1 MKRFIPSNLT
11 GKELFNY
18 LVKNEALIFNAKKS
32 VTKEADGFFSA
43 PLLVD
48 EKGNLVNKSEGENT
62 PLITESSKLKV
73 VPVINTTN
81 WFDSHWDVHIP
92 GLWKKSLSDNKRSGF
107 YLLES
112 HGRGFDDVIADE
124 CAGMTKTLSWK
135 ELGLD
140 YNGNTEAL
148 LFNAIVE
155 EDRNPKMYE
164 QYAKKRVKNHS
175 VGMQYV
181 KLLTCINDDDY
192 PVQKENWDKYFPMIA
207 NGDEAEAEG
216 FFWAVLEAKI
226 MEGSAVLFGSNSA
239 TPTLETTQ
247 LGKSD
252 STQDTNTQPPFST
265 GNEPSAFDL
274 NRAIKE
280 VKIIV

>member
-1 MKRFIPSNLT
+1 MKRFIPGNLT

-32 VTKEADGFFSA
+32 VTKEADGFFTA

-48 EKGNLVNKSEGENT
+48 DKGNLVNKAESAET
-62 PLITESSKLKV
+62 PAEDGRLKV

-81 WFDSHWDVHIP
+81 WFDSHSDVHIP
-92 GLWKKSLSDNKRSGF
+92 GLWKKSLSDNKRAGF

-112 HGRGFDDVIADE
+112 HGRSFQDVIAEE
-124 CAGMTKTLSWK
+124 CAAMTKTISWK

-140 YNGNTEAL
+140 LSGTTEAL
-148 LFNAIVE
+148 IFNAIVE
-155 EDRNPKMYE
+155 KDRNEFMYE
-164 QYAKKRVKNHS
+164 QYRKKRVKKHS

-181 KLLTCINDDDY
+181 KIVTCINDDEY
-192 PVQKENWDKYFPMIA
+192 PVQKENWDKYIEMVA
-207 NGDEAEAEG
+207 NREEAEDEG

-226 MEGSAVLFGSNSA
+226 MEGSAVLFGSNTV

-247 LGKSD
+247 LGKTD
-252 STQDTNTQPPFST
+252 PVIDTNDQPSSDT
-265 GNEPSAFDL
+265 ESQPSIFDL
-274 NRAIKE
+274 DRAIKE